1 MKRLILTTILLTTL
15 LSSCKEEYCPPPSCV
30 LTIDFSVETLTG
42 RQTVPV
48 DRLTMFLLDETTSQR
63 IGPIYLDMEQVKHS
77 AKLSGSTYN
86 FSIEQR
92 LPLGEYKM
100 WVWGNVQDESIASF
114 DWYSLVMENNMSGG
128 DYLLCKAKTI
138 TLKEHR
144 QSSDE
149 VLERLTASVNFS
161 VAAGV
166 GQGVALY
173 VQPVYTKVNA
183 DMVYSADNLD
193 RIDFELGASV
203 VPPTQAYF
211 FPSVEGEAT
220 QMHFTYYTTDENSTR
235 ETDVKSGI
243 LVAGETYN
251 IEFDRL

>member
-1 MKRLILTTILLTTL
+1 MKRLILTAILLTTL

-30 LTIDFSVETLTG
+30 LTMNFSVESLTG
-42 RQTVPV
+42 RETLPV
-48 DRLTMFLLDETTSQR
+48 DKLTMFLLDETTSQR
-63 IGPIYLDMEQVKHS
+63 IGPIYIDMEQ
-77 AKLSGSTYN
+77 AKQSTKQSGSTYS
-86 FSIEQR
+86 FSIKQR

-100 WVWGNVQDESIASF
+100 WIWGNVEDESIASF
-114 DWYSLVMENNMSGG
+114 DWYSLVMTNDMTGG
-128 DYLLCKAKTI
+128 DYLLCKAKNI
-138 TLKEHR
+138 NLNELR

-183 DMVYSADNLD
+183 DMVYSADNAD
-193 RIDFELGASV
+193 RIDFELGTSV
-203 VPPTQAYF
+203 VPPKQAYF
-211 FPSVEGEAT
+211 FPTIENKTT
-220 QMHFTYYTTDENSTR
+220 QMHFTYTIDEENIR
-235 ETDVKSGI
+235 ETDIKSEV

-251 IEFDRL
+251 IEFERL